1 MKNTLPFFSH
11 DNNASQHPK
20 MKALIAEYGFEG
32 YGRFW
37 VLNEKI
43 ASTKG
48 AYIDLSRKVYK
59 LDLARDL
66 GLNNKELDEF
76 LSFLSDPEIDLIN
89 ISENKVTT
97 DRITE
102 LYEKTMENREY
113 ERNRKAEKPGKKEIP
128 FGNGDFPDG
137 KEPFPGVLPAE
148 NDTDKTIQENTKT
161 IQEKTKQESGVPEE
175 QTQSEKDSLE
185 LSELLL
191 TSHRNEIPDYLSGKD
206 DKKTVERW
214 ARDIEMLIRIDKKPP
229 ETIRRVI
236 LWAKTPG
243 KFWFPN
249 IQSGKKLRE
258 KYETLYSQMLG
269 ERHGTGPP
277 PNRQEKKSL

>member
-1 MKNTLPFFSH
+1 MDKKT
-11 DNNASQHPK
+11 
-20 MKALIAEYGFEG
+20 GFILHYDMLENIILLG
-32 YGRFW
+32 NETAVE
-37 VLNEKI
+37 VLNALSLHDQGKSIGKLSPTAQFAFNAYRATMDSAKKRWEAQVNNPKKRRGKGKPAEANDEPTEAKPSQSEPTVANNEPTLTKPSQLVATGGVNDHDHDHVNDLDNVNDPEKE
-43 ASTKG
+43 TG
-48 AYIDLSRKVYK
+48 AFAPADGS
-59 LDLARDL
+59 
-66 GLNNKELDEF
+66 DEPPP
-76 LSFLSDPEIDLIN
+76 LSD
-89 ISENKVTT
+89 S
-97 DRITE
+97 
-102 LYEKTMENREY
+102 
-113 ERNRKAEKPGKKEIP
+113 
-128 FGNGDFPDG
+128 
-137 KEPFPGVLPAE
+137 
-148 NDTDKTIQENTKT
+148 Q
-161 IQEKTKQESGVPEE
+161 
-175 QTQSEKDSLE
+175 QSALE

-191 TSHRNEIPDYLSGKD
+191 RLHREEIPDYLSGKD